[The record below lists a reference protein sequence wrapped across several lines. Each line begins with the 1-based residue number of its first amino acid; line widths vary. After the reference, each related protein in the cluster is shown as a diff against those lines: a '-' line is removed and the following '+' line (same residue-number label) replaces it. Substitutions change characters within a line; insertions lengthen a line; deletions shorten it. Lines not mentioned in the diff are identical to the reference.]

1 LYIKLRQLI
10 KLNAVLKLE
19 HELLKDGNYQNVTSG
34 ALFYDGSDMSRLVSD
49 TSPAVLAEIGGLAPG
64 QVWRSAF
71 KNWVYESGVNQL
83 NQSPI
88 LATFP
93 LPLRAS
99 GVYVDGRFCPT
110 DPAAT
115 GYDPTCSHTIDY
127 LNGRVVF
134 DSPLGLDSNVHSDF
148 SYKEVKVA
156 VASRFNDQFLNG
168 VLETKYLT
176 NPRTSNQLTYPS
188 GSTRIQP
195 YPIVFIEDAG
205 RTWEAYQIG
214 DRSLVAQD
222 EIIYHIYA
230 LDDASRDNI
239 IDLISFEDRK
249 PVLMVD
255 FNYAPFPLSGLL
267 NTLSPNYIPYVQL
280 LQNPVVD
287 DLGNHAIS
295 FRGYVDDSE
304 IVDLDSFRQ
313 EPQSEVFER
322 AQVRANFK
330 IYTINAISPINFNPL
345 PA

>member
-1 LYIKLRQLI
+1 
-10 KLNAVLKLE
+10 
-19 HELLKDGNYQNVTSG
+19 
-34 ALFYDGSDMSRLVSD
+34 
-49 TSPAVLAEIGGLAPG
+49 
-64 QVWRSAF
+64 
-71 KNWVYESGVNQL
+71 
-83 NQSPI
+83 
-88 LATFP
+88 
-93 LPLRAS
+93 
-99 GVYVDGRFCPT
+99 
-110 DPAAT
+110 
-115 GYDPTCSHTIDY
+115 
-127 LNGRVVF
+127 
-134 DSPLGLDSNVHSDF
+134 
-148 SYKEVKVA
+148 
-156 VASRFNDQFLNG
+156 
-168 VLETKYLT
+168 
-176 NPRTSNQLTYPS
+176 
-188 GSTRIQP
+188 
-195 YPIVFIEDAG
+195 
-205 RTWEAYQIG
+205 
-214 DRSLVAQD
+214 VAQD

-322 AQVRANFK
+322 AQVRATFK
-330 IYTINAISPINFNPL
+330 IYTINAVSPINFNPL